1 MMREYVVKLIVRVL
15 RWVVV
20 NLLISPLIKK
30 YLEVPLIGLL
40 MKIFGGIVP
49 EDDLESGGG
58 ASAGVLA
65 SSAMDEDPPV

>member
-30 YLEVPLIGLL
+30 YFEVPLIGLL

-58 ASAGVLA
+58 ASAGVLD
-65 SSAMDEDPPV
+65 SSAMGEGPPV

>member
-1 MMREYVVKLIVRVL
+1 MREYVLKLIVRVL

-30 YLEVPLIGLL
+30 YFEVPLIGFV

-49 EDDLESGGG
+49 EDDLESGSG
-58 ASAGVLA
+58 ASAGVLD
-65 SSAMDEDPPV
+65 SSAMGEDPPV